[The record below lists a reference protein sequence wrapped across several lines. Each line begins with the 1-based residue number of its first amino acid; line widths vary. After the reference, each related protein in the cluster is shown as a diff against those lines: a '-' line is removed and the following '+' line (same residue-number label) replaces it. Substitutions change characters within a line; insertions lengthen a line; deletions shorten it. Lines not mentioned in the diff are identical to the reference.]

1 MVPPNGAKVKVVL
14 DGDDQD
20 VASQPYQRSAST
32 QPCILSASPLS
43 FKSVNRT
50 GTGVAPLGR
59 MTMDLKVLK
68 CGNCE
73 ELKLGVQARALG
85 VAALCGI
92 YNAAAWLS
100 RRERHLA
107 VHAVLYAAL
116 IAFEQQHV
124 SHHITE
130 LRRLKASPEPT
141 TPATLAEVVPA
152 VAEAVLAAT
161 EIAA

>member
-1 MVPPNGAKVKVVL
+1 
-14 DGDDQD
+14 
-20 VASQPYQRSAST
+20 
-32 QPCILSASPLS
+32 
-43 FKSVNRT
+43 
-50 GTGVAPLGR
+50 

-73 ELKLGVQARALG
+73 ELKLGVHALALG
-85 VAALCGI
+85 VAALCGA

-107 VHAVLYAAL
+107 INTVMYAAL

-124 SHHITE
+124 AHHIAE
-130 LRRLKASPEPT
+130 LRRPHAAPDSAAPT
-141 TPATLAEVVPA
+141 TTDAIAEVAPA
-152 VAEAVLAAT
+152 VAVAVIAAS